1 MLVSSSNWST
11 VPIRTQ
17 LYKRIKDI
25 VGLQVDPAITSPSQ
39 FIDLALREIIERME
53 RSLNGNDVPQD
64 GTGTAGLSDKLK
76 SKLKMGRS

>member
-1 MLVSSSNWST
+1 MSVTATQAT
-11 VPIRTQ
+11 V
-17 LYKRIKDI
+17 
-25 VGLQVDPAITSPSQ
+25 
-39 FIDLALREIIERME
+39 ECERME